1 MFGQDE
7 EVNQMSQWN
16 ETQAQQ
22 QELQQQQQQQQQQQ
36 KQLVG
41 GFNPF
46 QKILAKFDHF
56 PK

>member
-22 QELQQQQQQQQQQQ
+22 QELQQQQQQQQQ

>member
-22 QELQQQQQQQQQQQ
+22 QELQQQQQQQQ